1 MRQDGCLQDVGP
13 LLLAG
18 SMDRLPPWPRAG
30 PGAAGEAHLEELD
43 ADACE
48 HELQEGG
55 DQNDVPDGA
64 DCHEHALHHVLGREA
79 RSAPP
84 SPPGLSQ
91 PRGPVGGGAQ
101 LVGGRGACGG
111 TAAQPQPPPWTQ
123 KRWNGPNNAWA
134 ACLESGLPAP
144 SPPQGPPSL
153 SLPGVLQGMS
163 LPRIL
168 LALPRVLPSP
178 FLPGVTFSPL
188 ALLMARRGRSTLSTL
203 RIFTTEMALDLG
215 AARVGLR
222 AASCPQLCTPAPASP
237 SLLLMPRALC
247 PRMEG
252 PPAPGLDWLGH
263 H

>member
-1 MRQDGCLQDVGP
+1 MRGVWTGC
-13 LLLAG
+13 
-18 SMDRLPPWPRAG
+18 
-30 PGAAGEAHLEELD
+30 H
-43 ADACE
+43 
-48 HELQEGG
+48 
-55 DQNDVPDGA
+55 
-64 DCHEHALHHVLGREA
+64 LGRGL
-79 RSAPP
+79 APEQQAGLTLKSWTPMHANMNCRRVVTRTMFPMVRMATNTHCTTCWGGKPGQHLPALQGCP
-84 SPPGLSQ
+84 SPEG
-91 PRGPVGGGAQ
+91 RWGGGAQ